1 MRRLAHVVILAVV
14 LLSIT
19 GCGPKP
25 VNVVKEYLKCCC
37 SHDVGKAKSLCT
49 GDARRAIGDIHEEL
63 MVDRVMAAG
72 ADDQASSEHPG
83 WEEIESKLLFNIE
96 GMDEFNAVVTVQT
109 PEQVVTFKLLKVKSK
124 WMISGISNPQFGLSM
139 SGMNAL

>member
-1 MRRLAHVVILAVV
+1 MKRLVTYVIPFVV

-37 SHDVGKAKSLCT
+37 SYDVGKAKSLCT
-49 GDARRAIGDIHEEL
+49 GDARRAIGEIHEDL

-72 ADDQASSEHPG
+72 ADDIAVGEYPD
-83 WEEIESKLLFNIE
+83 WKEIESKLSFNIE
-96 GMDEFNAVVTVQT
+96 GMDEYNAVITVQT
-109 PEQVVTFKLLKVKSK
+109 PEQVVTFKLLKVSSK
-124 WMISGISNPQFGLSM
+124 WMISGISNPRFGLEL

>member
-1 MRRLAHVVILAVV
+1 MRRLTYVVILAVV

-37 SHDVGKAKSLCT
+37 SYDVGKAKSLCT
-49 GDARRAIGDIHEEL
+49 GNARRAIGDIHEDL
-63 MVDRVMAAG
+63 LVDRVMAIG
-72 ADDQASSEHPG
+72 ADDIAAGEYPD
-83 WEEIESKLLFNIE
+83 WEEIESKLSFNIE

-109 PEQVVTFKLLKVKSK
+109 PEQVVTFKLLKVNSK
-124 WMISGISNPQFGLSM
+124 WMISGISNPQFGLTL
-139 SGMNAL
+139 SGKNSL